1 MHATL
6 DPPPTNPELSI
17 IIVNWNSV
25 EPLSVCLNSLCRVG
39 SERDFEIIVVDN
51 ASYDGCG
58 ERLRAYYPAVKFIQ
72 SKENL
77 GFARAN
83 NLGANYARGRLLLFL
98 NPDTAVV
105 GSAIHTMAGIFAV
118 RTDAGIVGCRLLN
131 GDLTLQTT
139 CVLAFPTTLNELLD
153 CEVLRKAF
161 PKIPLWGTT
170 ALLERGPK
178 TIPVQCV
185 SGACLMIRRDVFD
198 QVGRFTP
205 DYFMYVEDRDLC
217 YKVHEA
223 GYTTY
228 FTNSA
233 EVVHFGGSSSDRR
246 TESNF
251 STVMRQQS
259 ILTFMRQHHGIW
271 HAAVYRL
278 ATFSAAAGRL
288 FLLAIGRVAARC
300 GVPMPEVR
308 SFSKWRRIM
317 RWSIGLESWS
327 G

>member
-1 MHATL
+1 MQSAL
-6 DPPPTNPELSI
+6 DPPTTSTDLSI
-17 IIVNWNSV
+17 VIVNWNSV
-25 EPLSVCLNSLCRVG
+25 EPLSVCLASLCRADVG
-39 SERDFEIIVVDN
+39 TDFEVIVVDN

-58 ERLRAYYPAVKFIQ
+58 EKLRAHHPAVKFIQ

-83 NLGANYARGRLLLFL
+83 NLGASYARGRLLLFL
-98 NPDTAVV
+98 NPDTEIV
-105 GSAIHTMAGIFAV
+105 GSAVRTMTGIFAV
-118 RTDAGIVGCRLLN
+118 HTDAGIVGCRLLN

-139 CVLAFPTTLNELLD
+139 CVLAFPSTLNELLD
-153 CEVLRKAF
+153 CQVLRRAF
-161 PKIPLWGTT
+161 PKFPLWGTT

-185 SGACLMIRRDVFD
+185 SGACLMIRREVFD
-198 QVGRFTP
+198 RVGKFTP

-223 GYTTY
+223 GYKTY

-246 TESNF
+246 TEGYF
-251 STVMRQQS
+251 STIMRQQS
-259 ILTFMRQHHGIW
+259 MLTFMRQHHGIW

-288 FLLAIGRVAARC
+288 CLLAIGRVVAYC
-300 GVPMPEVR
+300 GAPAPAPS
-308 SFSKWRRIM
+308 SFNKWCRIL
-317 RWSIGLESWS
+317 RWSMGLESWA